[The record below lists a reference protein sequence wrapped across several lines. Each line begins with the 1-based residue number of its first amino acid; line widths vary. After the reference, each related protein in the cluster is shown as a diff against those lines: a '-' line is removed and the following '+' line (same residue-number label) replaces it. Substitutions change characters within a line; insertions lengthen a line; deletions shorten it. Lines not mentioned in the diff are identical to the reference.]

1 MATLILASTSEW
13 RLQLLRDAGV
23 DASAVDPAVDEHK
36 IVGGSPTETAE
47 LRAQAKTRA
56 VAKTH
61 PNAWVLGADQV
72 IHLDGETIGK
82 PENDDVWRT
91 RLRALR
97 GRTHDLTTAI
107 ALWDCRSMEVC
118 AVTTKVRFRAD
129 LSDRELDDY
138 IGTGEAKGCAGGY
151 MVERRGAWLVESVE
165 GDWLNVVGLPVLTVI
180 GLLRSRGMTVPA

>member
-23 DASAVDPAVDEHK
+23 DASAVDPAVDERK
-36 IVGGSPTETAE
+36 IIGETPTETAE
-47 LRAQAKTRA
+47 LRAEAKTRS
-56 VAKTH
+56 VVNTH
-61 PNAWVLGADQV
+61 PDSWVLGADQV
-72 IHLDGETIGK
+72 IHLDGEAIGK
-82 PENDDVWRT
+82 PENHDVWRK
-91 RLRALR
+91 RLQAMR

-107 ALWDCRSMEVC
+107 ALWDGRSMEVC
-118 AVTTKVRFRAD
+118 AVTSKVRFRAD
-129 LSDRELDDY
+129 VSDRELEDY

-180 GLLRSRGMTVPA
+180 GLLRSRGMTVPV